1 MALAQNQLIPAQF
14 DYSKAAGGALVGLV
28 AEDGTLIDSGAFVQ
42 SDTLGTHSVT
52 IKGQTLSFNADGKCT
67 TAGEYYGMTL
77 SIVEAELKPTQDNLA
92 TRAGGSSSIS
102 IDALNPR
109 DHFAITA
116 LQGIFQY
123 LRSPHEMSD
132 ANMLYYS
139 KIAYKWAQAMLVA
152 SADARKDAGES
163 TGGSSE
169 VSINEATLSTNQDKL
184 LYNIS
189 TNLKDLA
196 AQQTANHKEGIT
208 IAAQPTVKVD
218 NIDDTDKLK
227 VEGAGGGGALDFDTL
242 LDINGNNVTSIPA
255 FNNKAP
261 GYVLIANL
269 ASRIIQMDDKL
280 TWARAWD
287 KAVDF
292 FTNNHDNMLGVLS
305 SDIGSIAQAK
315 VDAAITKHITDYHTT
330 P

>member
-28 AEDGTLIDSGAFVQ
+28 AEDGTIIDAGAFVQ

-92 TRAGGSSSIS
+92 TGAGGSSSVS

-163 TGGSSE
+163 TGGS
-169 VSINEATLSTNQDKL
+169 
-184 LYNIS
+184 
-189 TNLKDLA
+189 
-196 AQQTANHKEGIT
+196 
-208 IAAQPTVKVD
+208 
-218 NIDDTDKLK
+218 
-227 VEGAGGGGALDFDTL
+227 GALDFDTL

-315 VDAAITKHITDYHTT
+315 VDAAITQHITNYHTT